1 MKVSILELPNFCLG
15 KDFTKHNFVVKF
27 VFGRSD
33 LGKRVRNKLA
43 KIVRSM
49 QLDLT
54 DHEMNALMCY
64 DHLGMIY
71 FFFETEEEAF
81 SLFKKHLALM
91 EENRD
96 YFGWVMEDK
105 QGVIHSNT

>member
-1 MKVSILELPNFCLG
+1 MKASILELPTLCLG
-15 KDFTKHNFVVKF
+15 KDFTKYNFVIKF

-33 LGKRVRNKLA
+33 LGKRVRA
-43 KIVRSM
+43 KITKIVQSM
-49 QLDLT
+49 DLDLT
-54 DHEMNALMCY
+54 ENEMRTFMCY

-81 SLFKKHLALM
+81 ALFSKHLALM

-96 YFGWVMEDK
+96 YFGWVMEGK
-105 QGVIHSNT
+105 GGTIHSNS